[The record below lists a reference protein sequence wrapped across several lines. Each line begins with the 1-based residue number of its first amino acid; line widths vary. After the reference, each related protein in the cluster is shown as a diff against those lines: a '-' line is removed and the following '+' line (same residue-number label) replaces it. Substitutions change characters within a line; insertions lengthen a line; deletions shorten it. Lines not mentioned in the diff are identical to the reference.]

1 MIPTLQCATLAKA
14 SIHSLFLTSST
25 WWRWARGP
33 IQTPKF
39 RNPAAQTNGTCRLR
53 ALFVILGS
61 HGDKSSYG
69 IQFESSFKGYKFTR
83 DD

>member
-39 RNPAAQTNGTCRLR
+39 RNPAAQTNGTCGLR